1 MFLIYMKLSINIFIE
16 MFSIFSTIFLAFFIT
31 IASLINQDIKA
42 IIYFGWAG
50 LAMVLTILLVRPLV
64 RGNALS
70 TSSQFCN
77 LFKLPLIGFVEP
89 SLSSVYLA
97 FSIVYFLFPMFY
109 FKETINYPFAL
120 SLFIL
125 FGLNVFH
132 RMSYQCNRW
141 WSELILAPIVGLI
154 IGLIAIYTMVNT
166 NNQALLY
173 YDELV
178 SNKQAC
184 GRPQKQY
191 YKCEIKGGS
200 VKDYIDAQLNNNQE
214 NN

>member
-1 MFLIYMKLSINIFIE
+1 MKLSINIFIE

-64 RGNALS
+64 RGNAPS
-70 TSSQFCN
+70 TSSQFCD
-77 LFKLPLIGFVEP
+77 LFKLPLIGDFVEP

>member
-1 MFLIYMKLSINIFIE
+1 MNLSVNIFIE
-16 MFSIFSTIFLAFFIT
+16 MFSIFSTMFLAFFIT
-31 IASLINQDIKA
+31 IASFINQDIKA
-42 IIYFGWAG
+42 IIYFGWAA

-64 RGNALS
+64 RGS
-70 TSSQFCN
+70 EIPTQSQFCN
-77 LFKLPLIGFVEP
+77 LFKLPSIDSYVEP

-97 FSIVYFLFPMFY
+97 FTIVYFLFPMFY

-120 SLFIL
+120 SLLIL
-125 FGLNVFH
+125 FGLNVYH
-132 RMSYQCNRW
+132 RTSYMCNQW
-141 WSELILAPIVGLI
+141 WSELILAPLVGLI
-154 IGLIAIYTMVNT
+154 IGVIAIYTMVNT

-173 YDELV
+173 YDELI